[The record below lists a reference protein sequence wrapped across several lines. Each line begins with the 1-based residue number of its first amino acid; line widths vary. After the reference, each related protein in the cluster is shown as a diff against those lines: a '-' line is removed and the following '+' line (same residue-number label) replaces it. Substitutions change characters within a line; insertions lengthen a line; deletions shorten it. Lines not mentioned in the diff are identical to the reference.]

1 MDAVPKFKIDTELT
15 EEDFVRFN
23 HVIVWQKKSTKRV
36 IALFVAATI
45 LCFAAAII
53 NHKFPA
59 GGIGALV
66 GTIYLLWLYTKGLEK
81 RSVKFYH
88 TNKLGGKAETS
99 FFDDSLEIIGET
111 SRSTWTYKELHSI
124 IITKSDI
131 YIRYSPAIALCF
143 PKATCPEGFES
154 FIEDLKQQYGI

>member
-1 MDAVPKFKIDTELT
+1 VNLFKSRAEKLFADFPEAETSLKDMDAVPKFKIDTELT

-59 GGIGALV
+59 GGIGA
-66 GTIYLLWLYTKGLEK
+66 
-81 RSVKFYH
+81 
-88 TNKLGGKAETS
+88 LGGKAETS